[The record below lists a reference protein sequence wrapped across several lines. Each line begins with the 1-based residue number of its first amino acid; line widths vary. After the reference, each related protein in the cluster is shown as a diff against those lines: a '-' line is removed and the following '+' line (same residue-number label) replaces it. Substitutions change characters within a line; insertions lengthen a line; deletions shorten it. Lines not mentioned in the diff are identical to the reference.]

1 MYNTSTL
8 VETEVEGPKAIE
20 TALFSL
26 LTFLLEVPESSQ
38 NSRALL
44 NTLKTSNIMG
54 YAGLCGSKDTQYSK
68 L

>member
-1 MYNTSTL
+1 MYNTTTL
-8 VETEVEGPKAIE
+8 VETGVEGPEAIE
-20 TALFSL
+20 AALFFL
-26 LTFLLEVPESSQ
+26 LTFLLEVPEASQ

-54 YAGLCGSKDTQYSK
+54 QAGLCGSKDTQYSK